1 MKRHK
6 KGSEVWFV
14 NKQVFGDIY
23 MGRGIYEGAA
33 TGRTWVAPMAYIKI
47 ESDNKY
53 HPHIYFREFI
63 FDTFE
68 EAQIALAEIK
78 LGGKCPP
85 SFIN

>member
-14 NKQVFGDIY
+14 HKQVFGDIY

-33 TGRTWVAPMAYIKI
+33 AGSWVAPMAYIKI

-53 HPHIYFREFI
+53 HPHVYFREFI

-85 SFIN
+85 AFK